1 MHFLSECEKTKKVK
15 LHFKYL
21 GTLSACLFSLTLFL
35 SLSLLTAITC
45 DPTLL
50 FHDCNYMS
58 TISIWSP
65 IVAIGVLLATFRW
78 VLSTPLVSN
87 WARSEL
93 TQAHLWLSK
102 LGVDTRNTSSY
113 ILRRPQNFAKSSP
126 IIWLAVPKIYKER
139 IDRDTSYTM

>member
-1 MHFLSECEKTKKVK
+1 MTFHLMHFLSECEKTKKVK

-78 VLSTPLVSN
+78 VSSTPLGFLSRLLKVSKIRN
-87 WARSEL
+87 GLSEDIVC
-93 TQAHLWLSK
+93 TKIWTK
-102 LGVDTRNTSSY
+102 IFFGFCPECWYRLGVLAELSWAQLRN
-113 ILRRPQNFAKSSP
+113 K
-126 IIWLAVPKIYKER
+126 
-139 IDRDTSYTM
+139 

>member
-87 WARSEL
+87 CARSEL

-102 LGVDTRNTSSY
+102 LGVDTRNTS
-113 ILRRPQNFAKSSP
+113 ILQYRVG
-126 IIWLAVPKIYKER
+126 IIC
-139 IDRDTSYTM
+139 

>member
-1 MHFLSECEKTKKVK
+1 MHFLSEVANKTVK

-65 IVAIGVLLATFRW
+65 IVAIGVLLATFRR
-78 VLSTPLVSN
+78 VSSTPLRLEYLKIFLNDLGTCAQICIGIV
-87 WARSEL
+87 L
-93 TQAHLWLSK
+93 VLLQAHLITRSK
-102 LGVDTRNTSSY
+102 CKLHTR
-113 ILRRPQNFAKSSP
+113 K
-126 IIWLAVPKIYKER
+126 
-139 IDRDTSYTM
+139 

>member
-1 MHFLSECEKTKKVK
+1 MHFLSEVANKTVK

-65 IVAIGVLLATFRW
+65 IVAIGVLLATFRR
-78 VLSTPLVSN
+78 VSSTPLRLEYLKIFLNDLGTDLHRHSVS
-87 WARSEL
+87 A
-93 TQAHLWLSK
+93 TTGAPDH
-102 LGVDTRNTSSY
+102 
-113 ILRRPQNFAKSSP
+113 
-126 IIWLAVPKIYKER
+126 
-139 IDRDTSYTM
+139 